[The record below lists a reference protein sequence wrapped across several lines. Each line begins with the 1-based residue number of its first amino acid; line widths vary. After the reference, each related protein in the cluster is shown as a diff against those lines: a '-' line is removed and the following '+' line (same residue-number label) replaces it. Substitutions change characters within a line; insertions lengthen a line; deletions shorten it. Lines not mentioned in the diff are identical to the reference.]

1 MTACFPRPYPRIML
15 RNRSGWRPHCT
26 APSRLTRRTLLG
38 LGLCAVLPQARAAAQ
53 ESTSWAAAFIRRVGN
68 EIAAIVAAPDPP
80 EMRKRRLAT
89 LIDDAVDVSG
99 AARFCLGRY
108 WRQATAQQ
116 QQTYVALFHAVLMRA
131 VLGRIDN
138 QQQTDAAIQVNVER
152 PEMREDS
159 IYVPTVV
166 QRAKTPP
173 LKVTWVVNTDAD
185 NPRIV
190 DVIAEGTSLRITMRS
205 DYASFLHQH
214 DESIEA
220 LLQALRQQACDNC
233 SNAKVV
239 GGQ

>member
-1 MTACFPRPYPRIML
+1 M
-15 RNRSGWRPHCT
+15 
-26 APSRLTRRTLLG
+26 LG
-38 LGLCAVLPQARAAAQ
+38 LGLCAVLPAARAAA
-53 ESTSWAAAFIRRVGN
+53 EDSASWAAAFIQRVGN
-68 EIAAIVAAPDPP
+68 EIAAIVAAPGAP
-80 EMRKRRLAT
+80 ETRKHRLAT
-89 LIDDAVDVSG
+89 LIDDVVDVSG

-108 WRQATAQQ
+108 WRQATTQQ
-116 QQTYVALFHAVLMRA
+116 QQAYVTLFHAVLMRA

-138 QQQTDAAIQVNVER
+138 EQQKDAGIQVNVER

-173 LKVTWVVNTDAD
+173 LKVTWVVNTDAAS
-185 NPRIV
+185 PRIV

-233 SNAKVV
+233 SNATVI